1 METSVTT
8 IESIDYSAMAQ
19 AFMDILFEND
29 KLGNYDLL
37 IIGYLL
43 GCNEAKAVRVRA
55 NVVFKSN
62 KFRMPVVVVKV
73 GDKYQDF
80 YYNNGEQ
87 VWKLLSEPKDYT
99 IQSWWNEEQLAMPR
113 PKVPDF
119 LKGKKAAGAQILAEV
134 EDKEI
139 IRTK

>member
-29 KLGNYDLL
+29 KLGDYDLL
-37 IIGYLL
+37 IVGYLL

-55 NVVFKSN
+55 NVVFKEN

-73 GDKYQDF
+73 GNKYQDF
-80 YYNNGEQ
+80 YYNDSEQ
-87 VWKLLSEPKDYT
+87 VWKMLSEPEDYT
-99 IQSWWNEEQLAMPR
+99 IQSWWNEEELATPAV
-113 PKVPDF
+113 KVPSF
-119 LKGKKAAGAQILAEV
+119 LKGKKAAGMNIFAEL
-134 EDKEI
+134 DKEI